1 MESLKNEFEN
11 FLQEIVENNLNTLK
25 KQNAEY
31 TCYKDDEKNI
41 TKTMDELI
49 DKLSDEDKKLLSRH
63 EMNMFTIAAAEQS
76 FLYKRGWHDCI
87 KLLKMTKIL

>member
-11 FLQEIVENNLNTLK
+11 FLQEMVENNLNTLK
-25 KQNAEY
+25 KQNADY
-31 TCYKDDEKNI
+31 ACCKDDEKNI

-49 DKLSDEDKKLLSRH
+49 DKLSDEDKKLLGRH

-87 KLLKMTKIL
+87 KFLKMTKII

>member
-1 MESLKNEFEN
+1 M
-11 FLQEIVENNLNTLK
+11 VENSLNTLK

-31 TCYKDDEKNI
+31 ACCKDDEKHI

-76 FLYKRGWHDCI
+76 FLYKRGWQDCI
-87 KLLKMTKIL
+87 KFLKMARII

>member
-11 FLQEIVENNLNTLK
+11 FLQEMVENNLNTLK
-25 KQNAEY
+25 TQNAEY
-31 TCYKDDEKNI
+31 ANCKDDEKNI
-41 TKTMDELI
+41 TKTMDEFI

>member
-11 FLQEIVENNLNTLK
+11 FLQEMVENNLNMLK

-31 TCYKDDEKNI
+31 ASCKDNEKNSA
-41 TKTMDELI
+41 KTMDKLI

-63 EMNMFTIAAAEQS
+63 EINMFTIAAAEQS

-87 KLLKMTKIL
+87 KFLKMTKIL

>member
-11 FLQEIVENNLNTLK
+11 FLQEMVENNLNMLK

-31 TCYKDDEKNI
+31 SGCKDDGKNI

-49 DKLSDEDKKLLSRH
+49 DKLSDEDKKLLGRH

-87 KLLKMTKIL
+87 NFLKMTRIL